1 MKFNH
6 CETLVNLVLGY
17 LLLIAFMFGLGIDY
31 DNKLT
36 VPYLASAYV
45 IGYMLN
51 ALSSLLEPFYY
62 WTIRGMPSDRLLTVQ
77 PNKGYSGNRKVKFY
91 RTQEVIDKLKSDLHD
106 TNPSKGKMFGTAMS
120 YSNNRHDTRV
130 PDFNAQY
137 AFSREILTLILII
150 SIIIIAKEPTCGYS
164 YISILVL
171 LLAWNRFKER
181 GYYYAKEVL
190 TEYLKK

>member
-6 CETLVNLVLGY
+6 YETLVNLVLGY

-62 WTIRGMPSDRLLTVQ
+62 WTIRGMP
-77 PNKGYSGNRKVKFY
+77 
-91 RTQEVIDKLKSDLHD
+91 
-106 TNPSKGKMFGTAMS
+106 
-120 YSNNRHDTRV
+120 
-130 PDFNAQY
+130 
-137 AFSREILTLILII
+137 
-150 SIIIIAKEPTCGYS
+150 
-164 YISILVL
+164 
-171 LLAWNRFKER
+171 
-181 GYYYAKEVL
+181 
-190 TEYLKK
+190 